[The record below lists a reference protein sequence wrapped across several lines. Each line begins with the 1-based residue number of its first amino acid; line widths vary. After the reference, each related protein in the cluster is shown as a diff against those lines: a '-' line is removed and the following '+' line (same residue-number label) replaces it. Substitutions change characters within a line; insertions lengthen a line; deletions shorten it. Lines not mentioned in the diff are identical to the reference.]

1 MALTEQELIEEKLKL
16 TQMQIEATA
25 DADALIDTVKQ
36 TLDQEMVLY
45 SVQMNALNKI
55 QDILWN
61 QKSEIERLTSK
72 NSSLKANNAV
82 LSGMAVEEQLD
93 LTPEQLEYDKIMND
107 GE

>member
-82 LSGMAVEEQLD
+82 LSGMAVEEQPD